1 MYQEDDLYTIYSS
14 VIVASIFCSVGF
26 TANLFIAIFNCKN
39 WMKSHRVVSSDK
51 ILFSLVVARLLMPA
65 LFIFYLIC
73 LFTSSALLKLV
84 NGSSF
89 FMVFLLFMDT
99 CSLWFVTLLNTL
111 YCVKISNFHHSV
123 FILMKQNF
131 SPKIPWLMLAVVL
144 ISAFSTL
151 PYIVLIPAAT
161 FPVLV
166 PEKNGTDFGFKENSL
181 LLLIPYVLSFSL
193 QFIMNVM
200 SASLLIDSLRRH
212 IQKMQR
218 NITGFWNPQT
228 EAHVGA
234 MKLMIYF
241 LILYIPHMAFT
252 LFLYLPYYFSMN
264 LGTRFICM
272 AISTVYHPGHS
283 VLIILTQPK
292 LKTKAK
298 QILCFY
304 NRIFRDQ

>member
-26 TANLFIAIFNCKN
+26 TANLFIAVFSCKN
-39 WMKSHRVVSSDK
+39 WMKSHRIVSSDK
-51 ILFSLVVARLLMPA
+51 ILFSLVVARILMPA
-65 LFIFYLIC
+65 LFLFYLIC
-73 LFTSSALLKLV
+73 LFTSSDILRLV
-84 NGSSF
+84 NRSF
-89 FMVFLLFMDT
+89 FNVFLLFIDT

-144 ISAFSTL
+144 IAAISNL

-161 FPVLV
+161 SSVLV
-166 PEKNGTDFGFKENSL
+166 PEKNGTDFSFKENSL
-181 LLLIPYVLSFSL
+181 LLLIPYALSFSL

-200 SASLLIDSLRRH
+200 SASLMIDSLRRH

-218 NITGFWNPQT
+218 NVTGFWNPQT

-241 LILYIPHMAFT
+241 LILYIPYMAFS
-252 LFLYLPYYFSMN
+252 LFLYLPSYFSMK

-272 AISTVYHPGHS
+272 AISTIYHPGHS
-283 VLIILTQPK
+283 VLIILTNPK

-298 QILCFY
+298 HILCFY